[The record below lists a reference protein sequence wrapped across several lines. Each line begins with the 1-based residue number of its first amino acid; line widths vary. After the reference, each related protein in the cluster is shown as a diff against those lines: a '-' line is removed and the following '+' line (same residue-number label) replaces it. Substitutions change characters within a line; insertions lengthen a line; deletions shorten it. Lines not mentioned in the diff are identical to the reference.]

1 MKKEEKKIE
10 FTKKELQTIAQ
21 LLFEGKFGFSA
32 KEDNQVI
39 TPLINKCSRIIDLL
53 K

>member
-21 LLFEGKFGFSA
+21 LLFAGKFGFSS
-32 KEDNQVI
+32 KEDNQVV
-39 TPLINKCSRIIDLL
+39 TPLINRISKMIDQL